1 MFPVKDAS
9 NGTTKLV
16 GRSKARVLDN
26 RDPLKRGR
34 IIVDHPQ
41 LGQTTWI
48 QYLHDPHAFDA
59 PSVGDIVYVEVDAG
73 IFTHPVA
80 WGNTTK
86 GQDAAPEL
94 PTAFQREIPTNRG
107 FYTPGG
113 HLIEFDDGIGVLTQD
128 PNETETSSNKRG
140 IRITTQGENRIHI
153 MEDSVNGDNF
163 IMIRDF
169 GGNLI
174 KLDYGAKEIT
184 ISSIGDTN
192 TFTFKDE
199 KKEIQGK
206 FTTDVAKTIDI
217 NAGEDVNLFTNK
229 NMIFTATQNIKIGS
243 SGATENLVL
252 GQAFKTL
259 YNAHT
264 HIGNLGIPT
273 GVPQVQMSATQLA
286 SRCFTELG

>member
-1 MFPVKDAS
+1 MFQVKDA
-9 NGTTKLV
+9 NTGAIKLV
-16 GRSKARVLDN
+16 GRSKAKVLDN

-41 LGQTTWI
+41 LGPTTWI
-48 QYLHDPHAFDA
+48 QYLHNPNGFDA

-73 IFTHPVA
+73 VFTHPVA
-80 WGNTTK
+80 WGNTIK
-86 GQDAAPEL
+86 GPDAAPEM
-94 PTAFQREIPTNRG
+94 PTQFRRDIPTNRG

-113 HLIEFDDGIGVLTQD
+113 HLIEFDDGIGVLTKD
-128 PNETETSSNKRG
+128 PNETQTTSEKRG

-153 MEDSVNGDNF
+153 MEDSVTNEHF
-163 IMIRDF
+163 ILIRDF

-174 KLDYGAKEIT
+174 KLDYAAKEIT

-206 FTTDVAKTIDI
+206 FNTDVTKTIDI
-217 NAGEDVNLFTNK
+217 NAGEDFNLFTNQ
-229 NMIFTATQNIKIGS
+229 NMILTATQNIKIGS
-243 SGATENLVL
+243 SGANENLVL

-259 YNAHT
+259 YNQHT

-273 GVPQVQMSATQLA
+273 GVPQQQMGAPHLA